1 MAPEVIACDQDPHA
15 TYDYR
20 VSLLVSVCYF
30 CIIVILFN
38 ISLTKVPKGFWVLA
52 SWQNFWRGQLE
63 IFVVIIQV
71 VIWVCLAVTSS
82 KAKFFKHNTL

>member
-38 ISLTKVPKGFWVLA
+38 ISLTKVLKGFWVLA
-52 SWQNFWRGQLE
+52 SWQNF
-63 IFVVIIQV
+63 
-71 VIWVCLAVTSS
+71 
-82 KAKFFKHNTL
+82 